1 MGGVLAALL
10 LARILAS
17 VPKCP
22 GHCQTQQQLFV
33 KSVSFVAGL
42 KCATR
47 VSFIEG
53 SDSPRVCSAALKALI
68 CPINMGLLGREV
80 WVMLAHFGV

>member
-1 MGGVLAALL
+1 LL
-10 LARILAS
+10 IES
-17 VPKCP
+17 VA
-22 GHCQTQQQLFV
+22 
-33 KSVSFVAGL
+33 FVAGL

-53 SDSPRVCSAALKALI
+53 SDAPRVSSAALKALI